1 MSTLNPP
8 WFARGGFLLPG
19 RTMITLE
26 EFTHLAGTAN
36 VIPLVRTRLA
46 DMHTPVSAY
55 LALRE
60 GGKSSFLFES
70 VERDEKIGRYSF
82 VGVDPIRMIRA
93 RRGMVEIT
101 GPSGTGARRESIF
114 DALERESGQ
123 YRQPAGETPEGFMG
137 GYVGYIGYPAVAHIE
152 RLRLH
157 EPAGEEEDEAVLGLF
172 GSLLRFDHSRQ
183 IVTLVHNVFLDGS
196 CPVAE
201 AYRRGKQALDAMEL
215 RLLRTAPAPQSFSYD
230 PAGRTESADEEA
242 YMRAVERAKE
252 HITEGDIFQVVL
264 SRRISF
270 PCAGDLFSV
279 YRALRMIN
287 PSPYLFFIDF
297 GQTQLA
303 GSSPEVLVRVT
314 GKTVEVLP
322 IAGTRPRGA
331 TGEED
336 DVLEEELLRDEKEL
350 AEHVM
355 LVDLGRNDVGRIS
368 AFGTVDVPV
377 FKRVER
383 YSHVMHIVSEVR
395 GTLREG
401 AGPLEALRSCFPAG
415 TVSGA
420 PKVRAMEIIND
431 LEPVSRGAYAGAV
444 GYLGL
449 NGSLDTCIA
458 IRTIVRHGGRLSIQA
473 GAGVVAD
480 SVPARE
486 YRETVNKAKA
496 LMEAVEGASRGL
508 LSLGVGQ

>member
-1 MSTLNPP
+1 
-8 WFARGGFLLPG
+8 
-19 RTMITLE
+19 MISLE
-26 EFTHLAGTAN
+26 EFTRLSRTAN
-36 VIPLVRTRLA
+36 VIPLARTRLA

-55 LALRE
+55 CALRE

-70 VERDEKIGRYSF
+70 VERDEKIGRFSF
-82 VGVDPIRMIRA
+82 VGVDPLRLLRA
-93 RRGMVEIT
+93 RGGNVET
-101 GPSGTGARRESIF
+101 SGASGSGSRRESIF
-114 DALERESGQ
+114 DALERESRV
-123 YRQPAGETPEGFMG
+123 YRQPQGTAQEGFMG
-137 GYVGYIGYPAVAHIE
+137 GFVGYIGYPAVARLE
-152 RLRLH
+152 RLHLH
-157 EPAGEEEDEAVLGLF
+157 EPADGEEDEAVMGLF
-172 GSLLRFDHSRQ
+172 GSLLRFDHNRQ
-183 IVTLVHNVFLDGS
+183 VVTLVHNVFLDGTS
-196 CPVAE
+196 TPAD
-201 AYRRGKQALDAMEL
+201 AYRRGRQALDAMEL
-215 RLLRTAPAPQSFSYD
+215 KLLRATPAPQSFSYD
-230 PAGRTESADEEA
+230 PAGKSESADEEA
-242 YMRAVERAKE
+242 YTAAVARARE
-252 HITEGDIFQVVL
+252 HIFEGDIFQVVL
-264 SRRISF
+264 SRRISY

-297 GQTQLA
+297 GDTQLA
-303 GSSPEVLVRVT
+303 GSSPEVLVRVV
-314 GKTVEVLP
+314 GDAVEVLP

-336 DVLEEELLRDEKEL
+336 EMMEEELLRDEKEL

-368 AFGTVDVPV
+368 AIGSVRVPV

-401 AGPLEALRSCFPAG
+401 AGALEALRACFPAG

-444 GYLGL
+444 GYLGM
-449 NGSLDTCIA
+449 NGALDTCIA

-473 GAGVVAD
+473 GAGIVAD
-480 SVPARE
+480 SVPAQE
-486 YRETVNKAKA
+486 YRETVNKARA

-508 LSLGVGQ
+508 LSLGVGGAEEGGNG

>member
-1 MSTLNPP
+1 
-8 WFARGGFLLPG
+8 
-19 RTMITLE
+19 MISLE
-26 EFTHLAGTAN
+26 EFTRLSAGAN
-36 VIPLVRTRLA
+36 CIPLVRTRLA
-46 DMHTPVSAY
+46 DLHTPVSAY

-70 VERDEKIGRYSF
+70 VERDEKIGRFSF
-82 VGVDPIRMIRA
+82 VGVDPLRMIRA
-93 RRGMVEIT
+93 RKGTVEIT
-101 GPSGTGARRESIF
+101 GPSGTSSRRESIF
-114 DALERESGQ
+114 DALERESAEF
-123 YRQPAGETPEGFMG
+123 RQPEAALSDGFMG
-137 GYVGYIGYPAVAHIE
+137 GFVGYIGYPAVAHLE
-152 RLRLH
+152 NLRLH
-157 EPAGEEEDEAVLGLF
+157 APGEGEEDEAVLGLF

-183 IVTLVHNVFLDGS
+183 VVTLVHNVFLDGTS
-196 CPVAE
+196 SPAE
-201 AYRRGKQALDAMEL
+201 AYRRGRQALDALEL
-215 RLLRTAPAPQSFSYD
+215 RLLRAAPAPQSFSYD
-230 PAGRTESADEEA
+230 AAGRTESVNEEA
-242 YMRAVERAKE
+242 YTHAVEKAKS

-322 IAGTRPRGA
+322 IAGTRPRGES
-331 TGEED
+331 GEED
-336 DVLEEELLRDEKEL
+336 AVMEEELLRDEKEL

-368 AFGTVDVPV
+368 AFGSVHVPV

-401 AGPLEALRSCFPAG
+401 AGALEALRACFPAG

-444 GYLGL
+444 GYIGL

-458 IRTIVRHGGRLSIQA
+458 IRTIIRHGARLSLQA
-473 GAGVVAD
+473 GAGIVAD

-486 YRETVNKAKA
+486 YRETVNKARA

-508 LSLGVGQ
+508 LSLGVGE

>member
-1 MSTLNPP
+1 
-8 WFARGGFLLPG
+8 
-19 RTMITLE
+19 MITLD
-26 EFTHLAGTAN
+26 EFTHRAGTAN

-60 GGKSSFLFES
+60 PGKSSFLLES
-70 VERDEKIGRYSF
+70 VERDEKIGRFSF
-82 VGVDPIRMIRA
+82 VGVEPLRTLRA
-93 RRGMVEIT
+93 RGGNVESA
-101 GPSGTGARRESIF
+101 GPDGVSTRRESIF
-114 DALERESGQ
+114 DALDRESRR
-123 YRQPAGETPEGFMG
+123 YRQAAVEISRGFTG
-137 GYVGYIGYPAVAHIE
+137 GFVGYIGYPAVARLE

-157 EPAGEEEDEAVLGLF
+157 EPAADEEDEAVMGLF
-172 GSLLRFDHSRQ
+172 GSFLRFDHDRQ
-183 IVTLVHNVFLDGS
+183 VVTLVHNAFLDGS
-196 CPVAE
+196 VAPE
-201 AYRRGKQALDAMEL
+201 DAYRRGRQALEALEL
-215 RLLRTAPAPQSFSYD
+215 KLLRATPAPQSFTCD
-230 PAGRTESADEEA
+230 QAGRRESADEEA
-242 YMRAVERAKE
+242 YTRAVTRAKE
-252 HITEGDIFQVVL
+252 HIREGDIFQAVL
-264 SRRISF
+264 SRRITF
-270 PCAGDLFSV
+270 PCSGDLFSV

-297 GQTQLA
+297 GDTQLA

-314 GKTVEVLP
+314 GDTVEVLP
-322 IAGTRPRGA
+322 IAGTRGRGA

-336 DVLEEELLRDEKEL
+336 EVLEQELLRDEKEL

-368 AFGTVDVPV
+368 AFGSVRVPV

-401 AGPLEALRSCFPAG
+401 AGPLEALRACFPAG

-458 IRTIVRHGGRLSIQA
+458 IRTIVRHGARIAIQA
-473 GAGVVAD
+473 GAGIVAD
-480 SVPARE
+480 SVPERE
-486 YRETVNKAKA
+486 YRETVHKAQA
-496 LMEAVEGASRGL
+496 LMEAVEAASRGL
-508 LSLGVGQ
+508 HSLGVGE

>member
-1 MSTLNPP
+1 
-8 WFARGGFLLPG
+8 
-19 RTMITLE
+19 MISLE
-26 EFTHLAGTAN
+26 EFTRLSASAN

-55 LALRE
+55 CALRE
-60 GGKSSFLFES
+60 GGKSSFLLES
-70 VERDEKIGRYSF
+70 VERDEKIGRFSF
-82 VGVDPIRMIRA
+82 VGVDPLRVLRA
-93 RRGMVEIT
+93 RRGTVEV
-101 GPSGTGARRESIF
+101 SGAGGTSVRRESIF
-114 DALERESGQ
+114 DALERESKL
-123 YRQPAGETPEGFMG
+123 YRQPAGEKAEGFMG
-137 GYVGYIGYPAVAHIE
+137 GFVGYIGYPAVAHLE
-152 RLRLH
+152 KLRLH
-157 EPAGEEEDEAVLGLF
+157 EPDGEEEDEAVMGLF

-183 IVTLVHNVFLDGS
+183 VVTLVHNVFLDGS
-196 CPVAE
+196 ATAAD
-201 AYRRGKQALDAMEL
+201 AYRRGRQALEAMEL
-215 RLLRTAPAPQSFSYD
+215 KLLRATPTPQSFSYD
-230 PAGRTESADEEA
+230 PAGRTESADEGS
-242 YMRAVERAKE
+242 YTRAVARVKE
-252 HITEGDIFQVVL
+252 HIREGDIFQAVI

-297 GQTQLA
+297 GDTQLA
-303 GSSPEVLVRVT
+303 GSSPEVLVRVN
-314 GKTVEVLP
+314 GDTVEVLP
-322 IAGTRPRGA
+322 IAGTRARGA

-336 DVLEEELLRDEKEL
+336 EILEQELLHDEKEL

-368 AFGTVDVPV
+368 AFGSVRVPV

-383 YSHVMHIVSEVR
+383 YSHVMHIVSEVQ
-395 GTLREG
+395 GTLRQG
-401 AGPLEALRSCFPAG
+401 AGPLEALRACFPAG

-449 NGSLDTCIA
+449 NGSLDTCIT
-458 IRTIVRHGGRLSIQA
+458 IRTIVRHGSRIAIQA
-473 GAGVVAD
+473 GAGIVAD
-480 SVPARE
+480 SVPERE

-508 LSLGVGQ
+508 LSLGLGE

>member
-1 MSTLNPP
+1 
-8 WFARGGFLLPG
+8 
-19 RTMITLE
+19 MITLD
-26 EFTHLAGTAN
+26 EFTHLAGAAN
-36 VIPLVRTRLA
+36 VVPLVRTRMA

-60 GGKSSFLFES
+60 AGKSSFLFES
-70 VERDEKIGRYSF
+70 VERDEKIGRFSF
-82 VGVDPIRMIRA
+82 VGIDPIRLIRA
-93 RRGMVEIT
+93 RRGLVHVT
-101 GPSGTGARRESIF
+101 GASAAEARRESIF
-114 DALERESGQ
+114 DALERESKLC
-123 YRQPAGETPEGFMG
+123 RQVPGATHEGFMG
-137 GYVGYIGYPAVAHIE
+137 GFVGYIGYPAVAHLE
-152 RLRLH
+152 KLRLH
-157 EPAGEEEDEAVLGLF
+157 EPAAEEEDEAVLGLF
-172 GSLLRFDHSRQ
+172 GSILRFDHSRQ
-183 IVTLVHNVFLDGS
+183 LVTLVHNVFLDGRGT
-196 CPVAE
+196 VAD
-201 AYRRGKQALDAMEL
+201 AYRRGRQALDAMEL
-215 RLLRTAPAPQSFSYD
+215 RLLRATPAPQSFSYD
-230 PAGRTESADEEA
+230 PAGRTESVDEES
-242 YMRAVERAKE
+242 YTRAVARAKE
-252 HITEGDIFQVVL
+252 HIREGDIFQAVL

-297 GQTQLA
+297 GDTQLA

-314 GKTVEVLP
+314 GDTVEVLP

-336 DVLEEELLRDEKEL
+336 EMLADELLGDEKEL

-368 AFGTVDVPV
+368 AFGSVRVPV

-401 AGPLEALRSCFPAG
+401 AGPLEALRACFPAG

-444 GYLGL
+444 GYIGL

-458 IRTIVRHGGRLSIQA
+458 IRTIVRHGPRLSIQA
-473 GAGVVAD
+473 GAGIVAD
-480 SVPARE
+480 SVPERE

-508 LSLGVGQ
+508 LSLGVGE